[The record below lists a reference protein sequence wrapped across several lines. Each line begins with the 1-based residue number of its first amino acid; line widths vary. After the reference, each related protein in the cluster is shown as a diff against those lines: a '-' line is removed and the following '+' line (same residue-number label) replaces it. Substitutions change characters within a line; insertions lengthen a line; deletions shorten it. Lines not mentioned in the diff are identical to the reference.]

1 MELERQSLVVS
12 EWEAERSRRER
23 SRVEH
28 SKGPHGEEIID
39 MDTDKEK
46 GGEHH

>member
-23 SRVEH
+23 CHVEH

-46 GGEHH
+46 GEDDY